1 MCEAKNTAGEG
12 GKQCFGGGRMV
23 ISDRVV
29 RKDPPQELAFEQG
42 LKKAR
47 EQAVQTEQLVPRPRG
62 GNNLVYSSIKK
73 KVHVTAVK

>member
-1 MCEAKNTAGEG
+1 
-12 GKQCFGGGRMV
+12 
-23 ISDRVV
+23 VV